1 VLSSEC
7 GQAVATE
14 PGAQGAATMNQR
26 SDWGQDEAE
35 DPWGWEGESQAPE
48 DDEQARQADA

>member
-1 VLSSEC
+1 
-7 GQAVATE
+7 
-14 PGAQGAATMNQR
+14 MNQR